1 VGFDHAYLSFVRKY
15 SSIVKSLKKPWLNI
29 LSKGGIMKFAGWFG
43 IIVGIGMML
52 MWTFFLVSGQIPE
65 INSEPYRI
73 AFHLA
78 AEFATAIGLVISGLG
93 ILRNRL
99 KFINIYLV
107 SGGMLVYSLIVSPG
121 YYAQLGDWNFVV
133 MFTVLLISTIASLMT
148 VITNQRP

>member
-1 VGFDHAYLSFVRKY
+1 
-15 SSIVKSLKKPWLNI
+15 
-29 LSKGGIMKFAGWFG
+29 MKFAGWFG
-43 IIVGIGMML
+43 ILVGIGMML
-52 MWTFFLVSGQIPE
+52 MWIFFLVSGQVPE

-93 ILRNRL
+93 VLRNRS

-133 MFTVLLISTIASLMT
+133 MFTVLLISAIASLMT
-148 VITNQRP
+148 VIINQRP